1 MIRKNHQET
10 ITPYLKDASNYSGG
24 TATEVLIPENLVE
37 IAEFLKNDSRP
48 VTIAGAGTGLN
59 ASRIPSEGVIISL
72 ERFDEIET
80 VKNGEVWLGPAAT
93 LAELQEHLKNSGW
106 FYPPNP
112 TETNASIGGTLATN
126 ASGSRSYKYGVTR
139 DFIQAV
145 ECILADGR
153 KVLLKR
159 GHKISDP
166 LCMDDGSKINFPE
179 IVYTSPN
186 CKNTAGYFVQP
197 GMDWLDLFIGSDGTL
212 GVFVR
217 ICLKLISQPTT
228 FLSGVLFFTKEES
241 CWELTSE
248 IKSES
253 SVSPCSLEYFD
264 RFSLDIL
271 REKFP
276 NIPLK
281 AQAALFFEEDVS
293 AQENYNAKFD
303 NWIKFLTEKDILLN
317 DSWFS
322 QNENDNAT
330 FHDFRHQIPVMVNEK
345 NSRAGR
351 EKIGTDMAVS
361 DKYFMEMMNF
371 YEKTLSNTGIPYVI
385 FGHLGDNHL
394 HINLLPQPDQKELAL
409 LLYDEIARKIISW
422 NGTVAAEHGIG
433 KKKKKYFYEMVGK
446 KSIEELKAIKNILD
460 PQMRLGRGNIF

>member
-1 MIRKNHQET
+1 
-10 ITPYLKDASNYSGG
+10 
-24 TATEVLIPENLVE
+24 
-37 IAEFLKNDSRP
+37 
-48 VTIAGAGTGLN
+48 
-59 ASRIPSEGVIISL
+59 
-72 ERFDEIET
+72 
-80 VKNGEVWLGPAAT
+80 
-93 LAELQEHLKNSGW
+93 
-106 FYPPNP
+106 
-112 TETNASIGGTLATN
+112 
-126 ASGSRSYKYGVTR
+126 
-139 DFIQAV
+139 
-145 ECILADGR
+145 
-153 KVLLKR
+153 
-159 GHKISDP
+159 
-166 LCMDDGSKINFPE
+166 
-179 IVYTSPN
+179 
-186 CKNTAGYFVQP
+186 
-197 GMDWLDLFIGSDGTL
+197 
-212 GVFVR
+212 
-217 ICLKLISQPTT
+217 
-228 FLSGVLFFTKEES
+228 
-241 CWELTSE
+241 
-248 IKSES
+248 
-253 SVSPCSLEYFD
+253 LEYFD

-303 NWIKFLTEKDILLN
+303 NWIKFLTGKDILLD

-394 HINLLPQPDQKELAL
+394 HINLLPQPSQKELAL
-409 LLYDEIARKIISW
+409 SLYNEIARKIISW

-446 KSIEELKAIKNILD
+446 KSIEELKAIKNVLD